1 MPEAHLDLDAFEP
14 EESKQGPCSF
24 TLGGRTWHCKAPQDV
39 PWYVVQ
45 SLAGVAVNGS
55 EAAGL
60 ATAVQ
65 LGPLF
70 QGVLVDDEVDDFMTL
85 LVDRK
90 SPLTVGKIAPLVDL
104 VVRHVLEVSP
114 TKPAS
119 ASRGGGRRTGR
130 TSKAAS
136 SSADTPPSRSTA

>member
-1 MPEAHLDLDAFEP
+1 MAEAYLDLDAYEP
-14 EESKQGPCSF
+14 EESKQGPCAF
-24 TLGGRTWHCKAPQDV
+24 KLGGREWHCKAPQDV

-45 SLAGVAVNGS
+45 SLAGVAVGG

-70 QGVLVDDEVDDFMTL
+70 QGVLVDDEVDDFMAL

-90 SPLTVGKIAPLVDL
+90 SALTVGKISPLVDL
-104 VVRHVLEVSP
+104 IVRHVLEVSP

-119 ASRGGGRRTGR
+119 ASRNGGRRTGR
-130 TSKAAS
+130 ASKAAS
-136 SSADTPPSRSTA
+136 SSADTPQRQSTA